1 VDTETDLE
9 ALSSRELHDLA
20 VHRALHHAD
29 VAFFWELLRAI
40 PAAETLEV
48 DEREAGEDLTKVS
61 ALLSDALTSGD
72 GDLAEALRPL
82 YLDYLRK
89 HPKLAIRAA
98 SARLIAGIAWRGE
111 AKHATVRATGKQR
124 ARHTLYGRAA
134 LGR

>member
-9 ALSSRELHDLA
+9 AMSSRELHDLA

-29 VAFFWELLRAI
+29 VGFFWELLRAI
-40 PAAETLEV
+40 PAAETIEG

-61 ALLSDALTSGD
+61 ALLADALTSGK

-89 HPKLAIRAA
+89 HPKLARHL
-98 SARLIAGIAWRGE
+98 RL
-111 AKHATVRATGKQR
+111 
-124 ARHTLYGRAA
+124 
-134 LGR
+134 